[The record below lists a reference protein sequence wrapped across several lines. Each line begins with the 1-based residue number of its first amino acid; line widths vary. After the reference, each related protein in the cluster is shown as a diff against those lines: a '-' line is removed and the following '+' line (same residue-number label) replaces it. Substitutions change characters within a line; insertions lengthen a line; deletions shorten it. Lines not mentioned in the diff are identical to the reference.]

1 MREDGR
7 KNDKNRLVTIE
18 TNYLKHP
25 EGSVLVSFGDTKV
38 ICNATIETKV
48 PRFLKGMGSGWVH
61 AEYSMLPRATNTR
74 NVREAAK
81 GKLSGRTMEIQ
92 RLIARSL
99 RSSIDLEAL
108 GERSI
113 TIDCDVIQ
121 ADGGTRTA
129 SITGAFVALKLAIQT
144 LLDSGE
150 LAFSPIKEN
159 VAAISVG
166 ILKDGQAVLD
176 LNYLEDSAADVDMN
190 LVMTSGGQFVE
201 IQGTGEEA
209 TFSSDQLSEL
219 LELGKKGIKE
229 LIKIQDDAF
238 DQALSLKNERT
249 IAQPMIPK
257 DEILIATNNA
267 GKGKEFEALF
277 AKKGFKVKTLR
288 DFPEIP
294 EVEETGVTFEENARL
309 KAETIARTLNMLVLA
324 DDSGLK
330 VDALD
335 GAPGVFSARYAG
347 EFKSDAANNAKLLH
361 ELTDVS
367 KEERTAQFHCTLALA
382 LPGKDSLVVEG
393 EVQGLILTIPKG
405 DNGFGYDPLFFVESK
420 GKTMAELSQEDKNT
434 LSHRAAALEKLD
446 KVWDEWINS

>member
-1 MREDGR
+1 MRADGR
-7 KNDKNRLVTIE
+7 KNDENRLVTIE

-48 PRFLKGMGSGWVH
+48 PRFLKGLGSGWVH

-74 NVREAAK
+74 NIREAAK

-99 RSSIDLEAL
+99 RSCIDLEAL

-150 LAFSPIKEN
+150 LALSPIKEN

-166 ILKDGQAVLD
+166 ILEDGQAVLD
-176 LNYLEDSAADVDMN
+176 LNYLEDSAANVDMN

-209 TFSSDQLSEL
+209 TFSSEQLAVL
-219 LELGKKGIKE
+219 LEFGKKGIKE
-229 LIKIQDDAF
+229 LIQVQDNAF
-238 DQALSLKNERT
+238 NQALSLKKEVMSY
-249 IAQPMIPK
+249 PVIPK

-267 GKGKEFEALF
+267 GKAKEFEALF

-288 DFPEIP
+288 DYPEIP

-309 KAETIARTLNMLVLA
+309 KAETIARRLNMLVLA

-347 EFKSDAANNAKLLH
+347 EFKSDAANNAKLMH
-361 ELTDVS
+361 ELTGVS

-393 EVQGLILTIPKG
+393 EVEGIILTIPKG

-420 GKTMAELSQEDKNT
+420 GKTMAELTQEDKNK
-434 LSHRAAALEKLD
+434 LSHRAVALEKLD
-446 KVWDEWINS
+446 KVWDKWITD